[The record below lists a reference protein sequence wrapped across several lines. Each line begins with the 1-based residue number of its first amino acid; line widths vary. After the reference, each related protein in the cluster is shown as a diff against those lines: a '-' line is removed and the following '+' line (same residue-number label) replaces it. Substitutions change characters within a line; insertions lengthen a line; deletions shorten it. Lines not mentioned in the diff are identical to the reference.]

1 MGNGMAEQRDSGFEL
16 VLSNRQ
22 LLSLFFVVVVFFA
35 GFFSVGYFVGY
46 GHAQGTSVAPEFV
59 EAPPPA
65 PVREEVPVPSAVEEP
80 AVVAQTPAPAP
91 VVEKAAPRPA
101 RPTRQSAPPPAVIPP
116 TKTPTTVAPAPRTVP
131 APRPAS
137 ATTNTNAYNVQ
148 VSAVRV
154 ADDAA
159 ILSNRLRERG
169 YPTHV
174 AAGTGDGWHRI
185 MIGPFASKEAAQESQ
200 LRLKADGFDTVLKAP

>member
-1 MGNGMAEQRDSGFEL
+1 MAERGDSGFEL

-46 GHAQGTSVAPEFV
+46 GHAQGTSVTPEMAAAPS
-59 EAPPPA
+59 PA
-65 PVREEVPVPSAVEEP
+65 PVREEVPVPRAVEEAP
-80 AVVAQTPAPAP
+80 VVAERPAPAAPVRREEPTPTPPVRRSAPPSPVAPPVSAPVATTPAPLTTP
-91 VVEKAAPRPA
+91 LPRPA
-101 RPTRQSAPPPAVIPP
+101 T
-116 TKTPTTVAPAPRTVP
+116 
-131 APRPAS
+131 
-137 ATTNTNAYNVQ
+137 ATSNTNAYNVQ

-154 ADDAA
+154 ADDAS
-159 ILSNRLRERG
+159 ILSRRLRDRG

-174 AAGTGDGWHRI
+174 AAGSGDGWHRI
-185 MIGPFASKEAAQESQ
+185 MVGPFASREAAQESQ

>member
-1 MGNGMAEQRDSGFEL
+1 MAEQSDNGFEL

-46 GHAQGTSVAPEFV
+46 GHAQGTSVAPEMV

-65 PVREEVPVPSAVEEP
+65 PVREEVPVPRVVEEP
-80 AVVAQTPAPAP
+80 ALVAEKPAPTAP
-91 VVEKAAPRPA
+91 VRREEPKPIP
-101 RPTRQSAPPPAVIPP
+101 PTRQSAPPPPVTRPASVPVETAAVPRA
-116 TKTPTTVAPAPRTVP
+116 APV
-131 APRPAS
+131 PRPATAAS
-137 ATTNTNAYNVQ
+137 NTNAYNVQ

-154 ADDAA
+154 ADDAT

-174 AAGTGDGWHRI
+174 AAGAGDGWHRI
-185 MIGPFASKEAAQESQ
+185 MVGPFASREAAQESQ